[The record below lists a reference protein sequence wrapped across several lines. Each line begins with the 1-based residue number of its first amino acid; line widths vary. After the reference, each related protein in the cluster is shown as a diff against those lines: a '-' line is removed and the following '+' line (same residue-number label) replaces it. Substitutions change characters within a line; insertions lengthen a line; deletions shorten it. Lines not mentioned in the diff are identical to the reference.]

1 MRPIVAALLLFA
13 FAPGLA
19 FADEAIS
26 TAPANQSPPPAAAV
40 APLREVESGDVDG
53 RPRVRLGPC
62 GPEAVAADGKT
73 GTTPHGY
80 VEGGIGTNGY
90 RHIGAGVC
98 KPLANGGAIAV
109 SVSQSQVQ
117 DRR

>member
-13 FAPGLA
+13 CAPGLA

-40 APLREVESGDVDG
+40 SPLQEAEAGAPDG
-53 RPRVRLGPC
+53 RPGVRLGPC

-73 GTTPHGY
+73 ETKPHGY
-80 VEGGIGTNGY
+80 IEGGVGTHGY